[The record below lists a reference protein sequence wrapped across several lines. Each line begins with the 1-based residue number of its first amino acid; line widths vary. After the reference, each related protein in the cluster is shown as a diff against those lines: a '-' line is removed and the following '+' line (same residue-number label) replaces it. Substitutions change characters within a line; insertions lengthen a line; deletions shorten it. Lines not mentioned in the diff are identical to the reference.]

1 MLSLLLVGMLTLIF
15 NVQLVKSDATP
26 PTINILSPENKTYY
40 IPPPGEIIIAI
51 YPPPSPQICIPLN
64 FTVDEMTSWIGYS
77 LNGQANV
84 TVFRNTTL
92 VGLLPGTYCM
102 IIYGNDTYGNMG
114 SSENVYFAVKILG
127 DINGDGII
135 DIMDLLIIALAYG
148 SQPGDPHW
156 DPDADINNDE
166 IVDIMDAVIIGV
178 NFGKTWF
185 TW

>member
-1 MLSLLLVGMLTLIF
+1 MLSLLLIGMLTLTF
-15 NVQLVKSDATP
+15 NVQLVNSDATP
-26 PTINILSPENKTYY
+26 PTISILSPENKTYY
-40 IPPPGEIIIAI
+40 IPPPDGFIIDI
-51 YPPPSPQICIPLN
+51 YPPPTPQTCVPLN

-84 TVFRNTTL
+84 TVVGNTTL
-92 VGLLPGTYCM
+92 TGLTCGSHN
-102 IIYGNDTYGNMG
+102 IIAYANDTYGNMG
-114 SSENVYFAVKILG
+114 SSETVYFTVTIFG

-178 NFGKTWF
+178 NFGKTW
-185 TW
+185 